1 MINTSE
7 IKIECKKTRI
17 SGFIHIS
24 EIIDDVMEDISK
36 KVSTVQKLANKTS
49 SQTRK
54 KRIY

>member
-24 EIIDDVMEDISK
+24 EIIDDVMKDISK
-36 KVSTVQKLANKTS
+36 KVSTVQKLAKKTS
-49 SQTRK
+49 SQTK
-54 KRIY
+54 KGR